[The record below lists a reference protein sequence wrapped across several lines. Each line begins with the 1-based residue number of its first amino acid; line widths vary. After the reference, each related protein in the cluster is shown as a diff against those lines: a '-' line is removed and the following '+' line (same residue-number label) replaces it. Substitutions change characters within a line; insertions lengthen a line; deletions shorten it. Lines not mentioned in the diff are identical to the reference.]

1 MLCRVRYVV
10 AEGVLAVG
18 KEQTPVTLVEAL
30 DTPLRDPRPKECLYS
45 RVRGDLSEEEQQALD
60 RALEKVRSD
69 NNNGQRKVYST
80 GWLSSVLTTQGYPIS
95 AATIQRHVRQVCN
108 CHTGKTADDE

>member
-45 RVRGDLSEEEQQALD
+45 RVRG
-60 RALEKVRSD
+60 
-69 NNNGQRKVYST
+69 
-80 GWLSSVLTTQGYPIS
+80 
-95 AATIQRHVRQVCN
+95 
-108 CHTGKTADDE
+108 